1 MNKKIEQSELSQT
14 AKCVRAY
21 QMLSTKMK
29 APELPTSKNYDASAH
44 RITEKT
50 ARQKDGERSYN
61 LFILVLCY
69 CSIDC
74 SWSRMLRLGS
84 LPAHANP
91 DWRSYTLISSLI
103 F

>member
-1 MNKKIEQSELSQT
+1 MNKKIEQSKLSQT

-44 RITEKT
+44 RIAKKT
-50 ARQKDGERSYN
+50 ARERSYN

-74 SWSRMLRLGS
+74 SGSMLRLSS